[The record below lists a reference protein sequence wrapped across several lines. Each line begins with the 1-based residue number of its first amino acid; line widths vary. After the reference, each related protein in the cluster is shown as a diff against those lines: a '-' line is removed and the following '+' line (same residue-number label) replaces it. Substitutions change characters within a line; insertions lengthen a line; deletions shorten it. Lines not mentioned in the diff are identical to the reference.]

1 MIRRWHVAGLVAL
14 AAATRVIAAIHLG
27 DRFHFIDEAIY
38 VDAARM
44 LLTSGGYGAGYTN
57 VPAHPV
63 FLALLAAPS
72 PGSIVLLRCWHAIVT
87 GVLGGLVI
95 HALGTR
101 TFGAGAA
108 VVALALW
115 ALDPLVVVAGGLLY
129 PDAIAAVALATA
141 LLALVTATQEDRLP
155 ASAVAGILLGL
166 TVLFRP
172 VAAMVVPICA
182 LWIAFVPRAPAA
194 RRARHALVVVV
205 GCGVAVAP
213 WVAANL
219 AREGHVVPTSMAGLQ
234 AAPVKRSER
243 HRDGIA
249 TSLGRAVWQ
258 DPVRILRRVQSELVH
273 FWELYP
279 TRLQTDDPSQ
289 RASLHGADQ
298 RLPEE
303 QTFSPGLRDA
313 VSAVTFGTEL
323 AFALAGIV
331 VGWRSHRA
339 LVGLLVAVAFF
350 YGLGYALFV
359 AKLRYRIVV
368 LPGVFL
374 LAGVAASALL
384 ETVRARQEARAVG
397 ADARRPA
404 A

>member
-1 MIRRWHVAGLVAL
+1 MIRRWHVAMLVAL
-14 AAATRVIAAIHLG
+14 AAVTRVIAAVQLG
-27 DRFHFIDEAIY
+27 NGFHFIDEAFY
-38 VDAARM
+38 VDAARTM
-44 LLTSGGYGAGYTN
+44 LREGGYGAGYAN

-63 FLALLAAPS
+63 FLALLAAPW
-72 PGSIVLLRCWHAIVT
+72 PGSVVLLRCVHALVT
-87 GVLGGLVI
+87 GVLGALVI

-101 TFGAGAA
+101 ELGAGAA
-108 VVALALW
+108 LGGLVLW
-115 ALDPLVVVAGGLLY
+115 ALDPLLVVAGGLLY
-129 PDAIAAVALATA
+129 PDVIAAVVLTAGVLALAIAAR
-141 LLALVTATQEDRLP
+141 EDRVP
-155 ASAVAGILLGL
+155 ASALAGILLGL

-172 VAAMVVPICA
+172 VAAILLPVFA
-182 LWIAFVPRAPAA
+182 LWIAVVLPASVA
-194 RRARHALVVVV
+194 RRVRHALVVAVA
-205 GCGVAVAP
+205 CALAVAP

-234 AAPVKRSER
+234 AAPVKRGER

-249 TSLGRAVWQ
+249 TSLGRAVWHE
-258 DPVRILRRVQSELVH
+258 PVRILARMRHEIVH

-289 RASLHGADQ
+289 RASLHGRDD

-303 QTFSPGLRDA
+303 QSFSPGLRDV
-313 VSAVTFGTEL
+313 VSAVSFGTEL
-323 AFALAGIV
+323 AFALAGIAV
-331 VGWRSHRA
+331 AWRSRRA
-339 LVGLLVAVAFF
+339 AVVLIVAIALF
-350 YGLGYALFV
+350 YGLGYSLFV

-368 LPGVFL
+368 LPGLFL

-384 ETVRARQEARAVG
+384 DRLRAGQDVRVG